1 MIFDTH
7 THYDDKAFDEDRDSV
22 LRGLKEQGVAAV
34 ANMGASMDGVRKSI
48 ELAKSYPFVYAA
60 VGIHP
65 DHVGELEEEQLK
77 RIGELSE
84 YEKVVAIGEIG
95 LDYYWDAS
103 DHDTQ
108 KYWFGRQL
116 ELAIEK
122 KLPVVV
128 HSREA
133 AADTLAIIKEYYRK
147 SRETLSGVI
156 HCFSYGTELAKEY
169 LPMGFF
175 LGIGGVAT
183 FKNSR
188 RLKEVVEMAPLT
200 SIVLETDCPYLAPEP
215 YRGKRNS
222 SDKLS
227 YVVSAIARI
236 KGVSEQEVEDIT
248 WNNAKRLYPRI
259 SLWQHGRQQKGTQH
273 GDAR

>member
-1 MIFDTH
+1 MEIVMIFDTH
-7 THYDDKAFDEDRDSV
+7 THYDDKAFDEDRDFV
-22 LRGLKEQGVAAV
+22 LKGLKEQGVAAV

-65 DHVGELEEEQLK
+65 DHVGELDEEQLK
-77 RIGELSE
+77 RLGELSE

-95 LDYYWDAS
+95 LDYYQDVS
-103 DHDTQ
+103 DHNTQ

-122 KLPVVV
+122 KLPVVI

-133 AADTLAIIKEYYRK
+133 AADTLAIMKEYYKK
-147 SRETLSGVI
+147 SKETLSGVI
-156 HCFSYGTELAKEY
+156 HCFSYGPELAKEY
-169 LPMGFF
+169 LDMGFF

-183 FKNSR
+183 FKNGR
-188 RLKEVVEMAPLT
+188 KLKEVIEMASLA

-227 YVVSAIARI
+227 YVVSAIAGI
-236 KGVSEQEVEDIT
+236 KGVSEKEVEDIT
-248 WNNAKRLYPRI
+248 WKNAERLYPRI
-259 SLWQHGRQQKGTQH
+259 SLLQFDK
-273 GDAR
+273 

>member
-7 THYDDKAFDEDRDSV
+7 THYDDTAFADDREAI
-22 LRGLKEQGVAAV
+22 LEGLHAAGVGAV
-34 ANMGASMDGVRKSI
+34 ANMGASMQGALDSV
-48 ELAKSYPFVYAA
+48 ELAKKYPFVYAA

-65 DHVGELEEEQLK
+65 DHVGELNEEKLEQL
-77 RIGELSE
+77 RELSG

-95 LDYYWDAS
+95 LDYYWDVS
-103 DHDTQ
+103 DHETQ

-116 ELAIEK
+116 ELALSKE
-122 KLPVVV
+122 LPVVI

-133 AADTLAIIKEYYRK
+133 AADTLAIMKEYYER
-147 SRETLSGVI
+147 SQGSLTGVI
-156 HCFSYGTELAKEY
+156 HCFSYAPEMAREY
-169 LPMGFF
+169 INMGFF

-183 FKNSR
+183 FKNGR
-188 RLKEVVEMAPLT
+188 KLKEVIEMTPLT

-227 YVVSAIARI
+227 YVVSAIAKI
-236 KGVSEQEVEDIT
+236 KGISEQETEEVT
-248 WNNAKRLYPRI
+248 WNNAERLYRRI
-259 SLWQHGRQQKGTQH
+259 QKGK
-273 GDAR
+273 

>member
-7 THYDDKAFDEDRDSV
+7 THYDDEAFDGDRDFV
-22 LRGLKEQGVAAV
+22 LKGLKEQGVAAV

-48 ELAKSYPFVYAA
+48 ELARSYPFVYAA
-60 VGIHP
+60 AGIHP
-65 DHVGELEEEQLK
+65 DHVGELDEGQLK
-77 RIGELSE
+77 QLGELSG

-95 LDYYWDAS
+95 LDYYWDVS

-116 ELAIEK
+116 ELAMEK
-122 KLPVVV
+122 KLPVVI

-133 AADTLAIIKEYYRK
+133 AADTLAIMKEYYKK
-147 SRETLSGVI
+147 SNGALSGVI
-156 HCFSYGTELAKEY
+156 HCFSYGPELAKEY
-169 LPMGFF
+169 LNMGFF

-183 FKNSR
+183 FKNGR
-188 RLKEVVEMAPLT
+188 KLKEVLEMAPLE

-222 SDKLS
+222 SDKLR
-227 YVVSAIARI
+227 YVVSAIAGI
-236 KGVSEQEVEDIT
+236 KGVSEKEVEDIT
-248 WNNAKRLYPRI
+248 WNNAGRLYPRI
-259 SLWQHGRQQKGTQH
+259 SLLQLGQ
-273 GDAR
+273 

>member
-7 THYDDKAFDEDRDSV
+7 THYDDDAFDEDRDSLLNG
-22 LRGLKEQGVAAV
+22 LREQGVAAV
-34 ANMGASMDGVRKSI
+34 ANMGASMDGVRKRV
-48 ELAKSYPFVYAA
+48 ELAKRYPFVYAA

-65 DHVGELEEEQLK
+65 DHVGELDEEQLK
-77 RIGELSE
+77 KIGEMSK

-95 LDYYWDAS
+95 LDYYWDVS

-116 ELAIEK
+116 ALAVEK
-122 KLPVVV
+122 GLPVVI

-133 AADTLAIIKEYYRK
+133 AADTLAIMKEYYKK
-147 SRETLSGVI
+147 SQGTLTGVI
-156 HCFSYGTELAKEY
+156 HCFSYGPELAREY
-169 LPMGFF
+169 LNMGFF

-183 FKNSR
+183 FKNGR
-188 RLKEVVEMAPLT
+188 KLKEVIEMTPLA

-227 YVVSAIARI
+227 YVVSAIAKI
-236 KGVSEQEVEDIT
+236 KDVPEQEVEDVT
-248 WNNAKRLYPRI
+248 WENAKRLYPRA
-259 SLWQHGRQQKGTQH
+259 
-273 GDAR
+273 ARTI

>member
-7 THYDDKAFDEDRDSV
+7 AHYDDDAFDEDRESLLNG
-22 LRGLKEQGVAAV
+22 LRRQGIAAV
-34 ANMGASMDGVRKSI
+34 ANMGASMDGAIKSV

-65 DHVGELEEEQLK
+65 DHVGELNEERLKQL
-77 RIGELSE
+77 GEMSE

-95 LDYYWDAS
+95 LDYYWDVS
-103 DHDTQ
+103 DHDIQ

-116 ELAIEK
+116 ELAMEK
-122 KLPVVV
+122 GLPVVI
-128 HSREA
+128 HSRDA
-133 AADTLAIIKEYYRK
+133 AADTLAIMKEYYKK
-147 SRETLSGVI
+147 SQETLSGVI
-156 HCFSYGTELAKEY
+156 HCFSYGPELAREY
-169 LPMGFF
+169 LNMGFF

-183 FKNSR
+183 FKNGR
-188 RLKEVVEMAPLT
+188 KLKEVIEMAPLN

-227 YVVSAIARI
+227 YVVSAIAGI
-236 KGVSEQEVEDIT
+236 KGVSEQEVEDAT
-248 WNNAKRLYPRI
+248 WENAGRLYPRA
-259 SLWQHGRQQKGTQH
+259 
-273 GDAR
+273 DMARLLQD